1 MESYNDLAKLRQS
14 MEGVMAVLE
23 ETEEYIQ
30 KVLAGEIKPSSEVS
44 RKVFNAIASVPMLNK
59 EEFKMLF
66 NRKLQD
72 FSLVSYLSSLASQQI
87 QAAEKTNSMFKGR
100 A

>member
-1 MESYNDLAKLRQS
+1 M
-14 MEGVMAVLE
+14 MTLE
-23 ETEEYIQ
+23 EVEQYIK
-30 KVLAGEIKPSSEVS
+30 KVMNGEIKPTSEVS
-44 RKVFNAIASVPMLNK
+44 RKVFNAIASVPMVDK

-87 QAAEKTNSMFKGR
+87 KAAEETNSMFKGMP
-100 A
+100 